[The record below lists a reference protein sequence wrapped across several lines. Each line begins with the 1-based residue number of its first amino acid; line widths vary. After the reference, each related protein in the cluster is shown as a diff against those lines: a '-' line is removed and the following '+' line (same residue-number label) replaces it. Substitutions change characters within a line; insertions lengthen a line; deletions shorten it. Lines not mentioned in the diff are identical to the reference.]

1 MWGTHGMRVFYHESP
16 YGQGAFLLPPALYRQ
31 PDNPNKASSACGIQ
45 GLAA

>member
-16 YGQGAFLLPPALYRQ
+16 YGQGAFLLPRLSTAK
-31 PDNPNKASSACGIQ
+31 PDNPNTASSACGIR